1 MITLITIVLWG
12 IAILLFGGGLFLCGM
27 NLFTGNGWEK
37 FWAVVAVILGV
48 VVFTK
53 LYAWLDSLVW
63 CLMLTGIELG
73 VVGMAGSN
81 NGEKTQ
87 EKESKPSS
95 GIIGHVVNE
104 IIEEEKRVQE
114 YQKAMQREEERKRWE

>member
-12 IAILLFGGGLFLCGM
+12 VTILLFGGGLFLCGM

-81 NGEKTQ
+81 KSQNTTKKEEKGPGILETLADQ
-87 EKESKPSS
+87 AIQDQRDIAIVQEAIRREKE
-95 GIIGHVVNE
+95 
-104 IIEEEKRVQE
+104 
-114 YQKAMQREEERKRWE
+114 RE